1 MAKEYNVGD
10 RLYLPVWV
18 TEKETNLMMGPD
30 KSTTITDAKFSYA
43 YWHGKTGEGKV
54 RYGEPGLLLTAEEVS
69 ENVDTIARST
79 LDEYSE
85 KAQRKIE
92 ALTKQLEEANETIKA
107 FSESED
113 IVRTNFDAKVDENKE
128 LKSRNAELEA
138 LLKEVMATRDE
149 AIRQNNELIAER
161 NNWHEAAQRYHDN
174 AKVADAAA
182 DNLRKENGELK
193 AKAAENADTIS
204 RLSANKVAL
213 TEEVGRLRET
223 VADRTID
230 VQHLAE
236 ENVKLKADLDQ
247 RNKDFDAMKKD
258 RDNILADSKRTT
270 EWYSEANRTASEA
283 AEANDD
289 LKAKIADLR
298 NRVGEQLAQIQD
310 LNAEVHFHK
319 EFGEGLDK
327 QQKELQ
333 ARYDEL
339 DSVNKEQAEKIRKL
353 DKALADLK
361 QRNDKLQDENTNL
374 TFLLEDAPEKETT
387 KTLHVVLNDG
397 TEIEFRRYTAYDY
410 RTDINMFVVKDG
422 ERYIAGFLRGDKPMN
437 LAYWWTE

>member
-1 MAKEYNVGD
+1 MAKEYKRGEKY
-10 RLYLPVWV
+10 YLPV
-18 TEKETNLMMGPD
+18 TISSIAPGYQYPIELMFAD
-30 KSTTITDAKFSYA
+30 CDERDTTDT
-43 YWHGKTGEGKV
+43 V
-54 RYGEPGLLLTAEEVS
+54 RIADEPELLLTAEDIAMVVNT
-69 ENVDTIARST
+69 EN
-79 LDEYSE
+79 
-85 KAQRKIE
+85 
-92 ALTKQLEEANETIKA
+92 
-107 FSESED
+107 ED
-113 IVRTNFDAKVDENKE
+113 SLAE

-149 AIRQNNELIAER
+149 AIKQNDELITENKKLKAE
-161 NNWHEAAQRYHDN
+161 NGAWQIAAQTCADN
-174 AKVADAAA
+174 AKVADKATEE
-182 DNLRKENGELK
+182 LRKENKDLK

-223 VADRTID
+223 IADRTID
-230 VQHLAE
+230 VQHLTE
-236 ENVKLKADLDQ
+236 ENDKLKTELDQ

-270 EWYSEANRTASEA
+270 EWYMEANRTASEA
-283 AEANDD
+283 ADANDE

-333 ARYDEL
+333 ARYEEL

-353 DKALADLK
+353 DKALTDLK
-361 QRNDKLQDENTNL
+361 QRNDALQTDNANL
-374 TFLLEDAPEKETT
+374 NFLLEAQPEKGAAR
-387 KTLHVVLNDG
+387 KVHVITNDG
-397 TEIEFRRYTAYDY
+397 KEYMFRKCTKASFDNYNDFTVLKIYEGDTY
-410 RTDINMFVVKDG
+410 V
-422 ERYIAGFLRGDKPMN
+422 AGFLRGDSPEN
-437 LAYWWTE
+437 FAAWWTE

>member
-1 MAKEYNVGD
+1 
-10 RLYLPVWV
+10 
-18 TEKETNLMMGPD
+18 MMGPD

-54 RYGEPGLLLTAEEVS
+54 RYGEDELLLTATEIA
-69 ENVDTIARST
+69 ENIAGRRCAECYPT
-79 LDEYSE
+79 YE
-85 KAQRKIE
+85 
-92 ALTKQLEEANETIKA
+92 
-107 FSESED
+107 
-113 IVRTNFDAKVDENKE
+113 E

-149 AIRQNNELIAER
+149 AIRQNNELIADCA
-161 NNWHEAAQRYHDN
+161 NWKEAAQRYHDS

-182 DNLRKENGELK
+182 DELRKENRELK
-193 AKAAENADTIS
+193 AKVTELNVENDNLKSDCNDWKDTAD
-204 RLSANKVAL
+204 
-213 TEEVGRLRET
+213 
-223 VADRTID
+223 DRIVD
-230 VQHLAE
+230 VQNLTAE
-236 ENVKLKADLDQ
+236 RDNLKADL
-247 RNKDFDAMKKD
+247 
-258 RDNILADSKRTT
+258 TT
-270 EWYSEANRTASEA
+270 QKEVNEE
-283 AEANDD
+283 
-289 LKAKIADLR
+289 LKTKIADLR

-327 QQKELQ
+327 QQNELQ

-361 QRNDKLQDENTNL
+361 ERNDKLQAENTNL

-422 ERYIAGFLRGDKPMN
+422 EKYIAGFLRGDKPMN
-437 LAYWWTE
+437 LAYWWIE

>member
-1 MAKEYNVGD
+1 VGS

-54 RYGEPGLLLTAEEVS
+54 RYGEPGLLLTAEEV
-69 ENVDTIARST
+69 ARDVST
-79 LDEYSE
+79 ERDD
-85 KAQRKIE
+85 
-92 ALTKQLEEANETIKA
+92 ALA
-107 FSESED
+107 
-113 IVRTNFDAKVDENKE
+113 E

-149 AIRQNNELIAER
+149 AIRQNDE
-161 NNWHEAAQRYHDN
+161 
-174 AKVADAAA
+174 
-182 DNLRKENGELK
+182 LRKENENLK
-193 AKAAENADTIS
+193 SDCNDWKDTAD
-204 RLSANKVAL
+204 
-213 TEEVGRLRET
+213 
-223 VADRTID
+223 DRIVD
-230 VQHLAE
+230 VQNLTAE
-236 ENVKLKADLDQ
+236 RDNLKADL
-247 RNKDFDAMKKD
+247 
-258 RDNILADSKRTT
+258 TT
-270 EWYSEANRTASEA
+270 QKEVNEELKTKIAELTAWYDEANKTATEA
-283 AEANDD
+283 AEANDE

-310 LNAEVHFHK
+310 LNAEVRFHK

-353 DKALADLK
+353 DKALTDLK
-361 QRNDKLQDENTNL
+361 KRNDDLQAENTNL

-410 RTDINMFVVKDG
+410 RTDIKMFVVKDG
-422 ERYIAGFLRGDKPMN
+422 ERFIAGFNRGDKSFN
-437 LAYWWTE
+437 FSYWWTE

>member
-1 MAKEYNVGD
+1 MVKEYAVGEKY
-10 RLYLPVWV
+10 YLPVRV
-18 TEKETNLMMGPD
+18 REIMDDTYTYPVRIGFENGNGCMD
-30 KSTTITDAKFSYA
+30 
-43 YWHGKTGEGKV
+43 GKNAVKGI
-54 RYGEPGLLLTAEEVS
+54 PGILLTAEDIATAINT
-69 ENVDTIARST
+69 ENED
-79 LDEYSE
+79 
-85 KAQRKIE
+85 
-92 ALTKQLEEANETIKA
+92 ALA
-107 FSESED
+107 
-113 IVRTNFDAKVDENKE
+113 E

-149 AIRQNNELIAER
+149 AIRQNDELIAE
-161 NNWHEAAQRYHDN
+161 NSKLKSDCNDWKDT
-174 AKVADAAA
+174 AD
-182 DNLRKENGELK
+182 
-193 AKAAENADTIS
+193 
-204 RLSANKVAL
+204 
-213 TEEVGRLRET
+213 
-223 VADRTID
+223 DRIVD
-230 VQHLAE
+230 VQNLTAE
-236 ENVKLKADLDQ
+236 RDNLKADL
-247 RNKDFDAMKKD
+247 
-258 RDNILADSKRTT
+258 TT
-270 EWYSEANRTASEA
+270 QKEVNEE
-283 AEANDD
+283 
-289 LKAKIADLR
+289 LKTKIADLR

-327 QQKELQ
+327 QQNELQ

-361 QRNDKLQDENTNL
+361 ERNDKLQAENTNL

-422 ERYIAGFLRGDKPMN
+422 EKYIAGFLRGDKPMN